1 MPLSTGPSGSSSPQN
16 QPELPLSLTPNSD
29 VVAINGRCVLKREG
43 GVRMICVAGLPMHHW
58 AQGDAAAQAHAMVSL
73 VQCGYADQ
81 AEVARAFGCSTR
93 TLRRYERQYEVQ
105 GMAGLG
111 RSGGRPLGQRAPP
124 SPWVQTAALLQKQGI
139 ALRTIAERLKLSVGV
154 VSKWLS
160 RSGEKDPGFSAMS
173 TLSVET
179 IPAPI
184 PETPQEPIP
193 SSAGLWGDPSNRQLD
208 RIFARLGKL
217 QDADPLFASAKQIP
231 RAGVLLAV
239 PALLQSGI
247 LAVAQEAYGSIGPAF
262 YGLRTIMMT
271 FLFMALLRIKRP
283 EGLKEHLPAE
293 LGKILGLDRAPEVKT
308 VRRKLDRLS
317 GAEQVRIFAQKLSER
332 RVAQRGSMMGFL
344 YVDGHVRV
352 YHGKRKLA
360 KAYATRMRLALP
372 ATTDYWV
379 NDQDGDPVLV
389 ITAEWNEAM
398 TAMLPRVLVEV
409 RRLVGERRVTIVFDR
424 GGWSPKLFVKILAL
438 GFDILTYRKG
448 SSTPIPEGEFNTCTQ
463 TLDERPVSY
472 RLNDRNI
479 RLLKGRLRLR
489 QITRL
494 MDTGHQTPIVTSR
507 KDLSALELAYRMFER
522 WRQENFFKYMREEY
536 LLDALVDYD
545 AEPENPE
552 RSVPNPERR
561 PIEHALAQARAQL
574 KTFQVRYGQVLAE
587 TPAKARST
595 IRKFKKT
602 HHALEQHIQRLQKR
616 IKTLQE
622 KRQQIPQRVQVKALT
637 GEPVLRLSR
646 ERQQLVS
653 CIKMVAYQAE
663 SDLLALLRPYYARA
677 DQEGRT
683 LITTAFQSAADLDVS
698 KNELRVTLA
707 PLSSPHRSRAIS
719 ALCQSL
725 NAMNVCFPGTS
736 LRMRFGVAP
745 DPA

>member
-1 MPLSTGPSGSSSPQN
+1 VSLSTNSAGPSLPPH
-16 QPELPLSLTPNSD
+16 QPELPLSLPLSSD
-29 VVAINGRCVLKREG
+29 VIAINGRCVYKREG
-43 GVRMICVAGLPMHHW
+43 RVRMVCVAGLPMHHW
-58 AQGDAAAQAHAMVSL
+58 AEGDATGQAHAMVSL
-73 VQCGYADQ
+73 VQCGYAEQ
-81 AEVARAFGCSTR
+81 TEVARAFGCSTR
-93 TLRRYERQYEVQ
+93 TLRRYERQYEVH

-111 RSGGRPLGQRAPP
+111 RSGGRPLGQRAAP
-124 SPWVQTAALLQKQGI
+124 SPWVQTAALLQQQGV

-154 VSKWLS
+154 VSEWLS
-160 RSGEKDPGFSAMS
+160 RPGQGDTDPPAAPPFD
-173 TLSVET
+173 ET
-179 IPAPI
+179 TPAPI
-184 PETPQEPIP
+184 PKNPQE
-193 SSAGLWGDPSNRQLD
+193 SSAGLWSDPSNRQLD

-217 QDADPLFASAKQIP
+217 QDADPLFASAKHIS

-247 LAVAQEAYGSIGPAF
+247 LTVAQEVYGSIGPAF

-293 LGKILGLDRAPEVKT
+293 LGKIMGLDRAPEVKT

-317 GAEQVRIFAQKLSER
+317 GTDQVKQFAQKLSER

-398 TAMLPRVLVEV
+398 TTILPKVLEEV

-448 SSTPIPEGEFNTCTQ
+448 SWAPIPEGEFNTCTQ
-463 TLDERPVSY
+463 ILDEREVSY

-479 RLLKGRLRLR
+479 RLLKGKLRLR
-489 QITRL
+489 QITRWT
-494 MDTGHQTPIVTSR
+494 DTGHQTPIVTSR

-545 AEPENPE
+545 VEPENPE

-561 PIEHALAQARAQL
+561 PMDHALAQARAQL
-574 KTFQVRYGQVLAE
+574 KAYQVRYGQALSE
-587 TPAKARST
+587 TPVKARST
-595 IRKFKKT
+595 IRKFKKA
-602 HHALEQHIQRLQKR
+602 HQALEQRIQHLQKR

-622 KRQQIPQRVQVKALT
+622 KRQQIPRRVQVKALT
-637 GEPVLRLSR
+637 GEPVLRLVR
-646 ERQQLVS
+646 ERQQLIS

-707 PLSSPHRSRAIS
+707 PLSSPHRSQAIG

-736 LRMRFGVAP
+736 LRMRFAVAP